1 MRNIIENPPC
11 SCPVRFLVEK
21 QPKGCYRVGEK
32 VLYIRVS
39 MFTLCPRNS
48 VYIILI
54 YNSKHIFRGQI
65 SKYRCQNPSAHVTQ
79 DVNPVLLY
87 VKVLHIVYPSSRGW
101 PPPCVCSANIYVKIY
116 LNILYVNDKCCT
128 TYTLASTVPEHT
140 FQAANMFHIKT

>member
-1 MRNIIENPPC
+1 MYTVFFFFFLLQVRNIIENPPC

-87 VKVLHIVYPSSRGW
+87 VKVLHIVYPSSPLTSSLRVQ
-101 PPPCVCSANIYVKIY
+101 CKHICKNIFKYTVCK
-116 LNILYVNDKCCT
+116 
-128 TYTLASTVPEHT
+128 
-140 FQAANMFHIKT
+140 